1 MNNQAIS
8 KVELQKLINTK
19 NSFVDLSVKYSLGIN
34 TDEFAKFPSFFDQR
48 LTENQE
54 QISSLGNELESVQG
68 ELTETQATLSQT
80 QADLQEKTEEL
91 EQTEISLQ
99 EKTEELQAKTDE
111 LEEFTGEVNTIKDG
125 IADEV
130 NKVESFYITPETPF
144 SEYPQK
150 VEQAISKS
158 NRYGYNIG
166 VNDEKSYWTELV
178 NSATATAENV
188 EAGKTFV
195 NRNGEIESGTLEVE
209 TLKEAGRKEAYDEFW
224 NKYQLNGNRTDYRYD
239 FGGSGWTQETLKPK
253 YVIRPVGGYATA
265 MFKYCNR
272 NTNMPILDMSKVP
285 TDFSQCTELR
295 NIFECARVKNV
306 YVDASNATTIDGA
319 FAMPDWGEIISVTIK
334 LTEKCTYIGTAFAY
348 NSSIEE
354 LIFTDDSVVAVS
366 GLYLAWSTLLNKK
379 SIISI
384 INALSGTTSGI
395 SVTLNRNA
403 VNKAFETSSGA
414 NDGSTSQE
422 WLNLIAT
429 KSNWTISLG

>member
-1 MNNQAIS
+1 MSNQAIS
-8 KVELQKLINTK
+8 KVELQKLIDTK

-54 QISSLGNELESVQG
+54 QISSLGNEL
-68 ELTETQATLSQT
+68 TETK
-80 QADLQEKTEEL
+80 ADLQEKTEEL

-99 EKTEELQAKTDE
+99 EKTEELQAKTNE

-150 VEQAISKS
+150 VEQAISQS

-178 NSATATAENV
+178 NSTTATAENV
-188 EAGKTFV
+188 ELGKTFV
-195 NRNGEIESGTLEVE
+195 NRDGEIESGTLDVE
-209 TLKEAGRKEAYDEFW
+209 TVKEEAEKDFLREFW
-224 NKYQLNGNRTDYRYD
+224 NNIQQFGERTDYQNFGQVIWTKKNFKPTYD
-239 FGGSGWTQETLKPK
+239 FRPANAYLLFSNGSAKYREQRKKDGMIIMKELEQEQGITFDFSNCTQFHDAFQNSPFIELNVIDLSKATYTGSTFYGGASGGELSQLLRRIERLICSSTTPFTSSTF
-253 YVIRPVGGYATA
+253 GYA
-265 MFKYCNR
+265 
-272 NTNMPILDMSKVP
+272 
-285 TDFSQCTELR
+285 SQ
-295 NIFECARVKNV
+295 F
-306 YVDASNATTIDGA
+306 
-319 FAMPDWGEIISVTIK
+319 
-334 LTEKCTYIGTAFAY
+334 TYIGFEGIIAQ
-348 NSSIEE
+348 N
-354 LIFTDDSVVAVS
+354 
-366 GLYLAWSTLLNKK
+366 GLDLHWSTILDKESHIKLVNT
-379 SIISI
+379 
-384 INALSGTTSGI
+384 LSSTTSGL
-395 SVTLNRNA
+395 SVTVSKTA

-429 KSNWTISLG
+429 KSNWTISLS